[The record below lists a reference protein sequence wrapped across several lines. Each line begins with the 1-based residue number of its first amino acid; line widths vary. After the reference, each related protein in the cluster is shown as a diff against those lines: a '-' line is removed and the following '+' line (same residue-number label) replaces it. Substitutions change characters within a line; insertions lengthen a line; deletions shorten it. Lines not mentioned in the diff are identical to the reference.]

1 MKKNTLILIFLFGV
15 SLWFFS
21 GCSTAVDENQ
31 EREEQVSDLLHKMD
45 SVDTEALLDSLAA
58 ETDSI
63 REALDLER
71 NQQNAPDNH

>member
-1 MKKNTLILIFLFGV
+1 MKKNAGILIFLFGF

-21 GCSTAVDENQ
+21 GCGTAADENQ
-31 EREEQVSDLLHKMD
+31 EREKQVSDLLHKID

-71 NQQNAPDNH
+71 IQQNAAENR